1 LHLKRGSERTTNM
14 STKHS
19 FHTVSPL
26 SDGKPHLVNRGKQ
39 YSISGRMSVHTKI
52 VIVTILTFF
61 AILHAVGFSFMK
73 RGSDGPEVEP
83 AHLDGAD

>member
-39 YSISGRMSVHTKI
+39 SGRMSVQTKI
-52 VIVTILTFF
+52 VIVMILTFF
-61 AILHAVGFSFMK
+61 AILHAVGFTFMK
-73 RGSDGPEVEP
+73 RGSDGPAVEP